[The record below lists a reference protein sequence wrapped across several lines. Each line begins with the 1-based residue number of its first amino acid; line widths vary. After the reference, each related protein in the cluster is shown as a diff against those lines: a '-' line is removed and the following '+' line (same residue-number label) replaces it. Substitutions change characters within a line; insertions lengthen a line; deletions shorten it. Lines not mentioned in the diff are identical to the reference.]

1 MLSLTDISKNFSLY
15 LSWTFTVLTSFVR
28 LKQASLCILFWPCW
42 KNPHI
47 LFVRN
52 CWKSLKVFCL
62 CECLLASHMFTVSLS
77 QFQTWVIRMFLLA
90 TLCRLACYKFS
101 NVIFGVNNLQAYNSN
116 DFDRLFLT
124 AVMITCK
131 ESFSIELDTS
141 STHSSSVVPR
151 VAITPQLTAK
161 LISFLV
167 NRDASFLVLSLP
179 EFTQPTFHFTLVFI
193 CAIYFVITPEFSSSS
208 FLAQGEQLLLCPLSI
223 NSLHLLSKK
232 IVLLNSGNHTSN

>member
-1 MLSLTDISKNFSLY
+1 
-15 LSWTFTVLTSFVR
+15 
-28 LKQASLCILFWPCW
+28 
-42 KNPHI
+42 
-47 LFVRN
+47 
-52 CWKSLKVFCL
+52 
-62 CECLLASHMFTVSLS
+62 
-77 QFQTWVIRMFLLA
+77 MFLLS
-90 TLCRLACYKFS
+90 TLCRLACYKFT

-141 STHSSSVVPR
+141 STHSSSVVPQ

-208 FLAQGEQLLLCPLSI
+208 FLAQGEQLLLCPLSM

-232 IVLLNSGNHTSN
+232 IVLLDSGNYTSNQLNNFPPLISTLD